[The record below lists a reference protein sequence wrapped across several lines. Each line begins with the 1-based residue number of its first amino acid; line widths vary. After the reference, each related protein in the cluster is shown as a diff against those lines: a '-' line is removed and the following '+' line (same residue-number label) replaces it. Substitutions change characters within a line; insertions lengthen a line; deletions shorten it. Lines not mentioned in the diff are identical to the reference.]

1 MKKILPFVLCVLCA
15 LTGCAG
21 PRAAGILL
29 SITAAQAVDDGQSF
43 LLTAFANGGVKWS
56 LTGPGA
62 LGAQT
67 ATSVTYSA
75 PGSGTGTATITATS
89 IADPSKSA
97 TLVVTVNAPLAIT
110 TTSLP
115 SGTKGT
121 GYNQTIAASGG
132 TGALTFTISGGSLP
146 AGLTLSSAGAIAG
159 TPTALGSAN
168 FTVKVSDSSTIGPQS
183 ATQVLDIIVN
193 QAPAITSV
201 NTVTF
206 VAGTTGAFPVTATG
220 SPAPSLTESGPL
232 PSGVTFT
239 DNGNGTGTLGGIPA
253 TGTGKTYPIT
263 FIAGNGVG
271 SAASQSF
278 TLTVD
283 EAPTITSAN
292 TATFT
297 VGTSGSFTVMTA
309 GFPASTLTETGALPS
324 GVTFAGGANGTG
336 TLSGTPAS
344 GSVGTYSI
352 TFTASNGVGM
362 PATQTF
368 TLTVGTAPVITSA
381 SSTTFT
387 VGTAG
392 TFTVTGTGTPVPSLT
407 EVGALPSGVTFV
419 DNGNGTGTLA
429 GTPATGTG
437 MSYSITFKATNS
449 GGSTSQNFTLAVDQ
463 APAISSSNSTT
474 FTVGTAG
481 SFTVTTVGFPTA
493 VLTETGALPSGVA
506 FVDNHNRTATLS
518 GTPVAGTGKTYT
530 IAVTATNSL
539 GSATQ
544 NFTLMVN
551 EAPAIT
557 SASSTAFAVGAA
569 GTFTVTTTGFPV
581 PSLIGTGALPAGVTF
596 KDNANGTATLSGTPA
611 AGTIGSYPI
620 TFTASNGI
628 GSSATQSFALTVGA
642 VAAITSA
649 RSTTFTVG
657 TVGTSMVT
665 TTGTPTPSL
674 TETGALPSGV
684 TFTDNKNGTGTLAG
698 TPAVGSGKTYSVTFT
713 ASNGVGS
720 PVSQSFVATV
730 NEAPAFTSRNS
741 TAFILGTSGLFAVL
755 TTGFPAP
762 SLTET
767 GALPGGVTFTDNG
780 NGSGKLAGIATTGAG
795 QSFPITFTA
804 SNGIGS
810 PATQSFTLT
819 VDQAPAI
826 TSPNNTTFTVGTTST
841 FSVTTAG
848 TPTPTLTET
857 GALPTGVTFADNG
870 KGVGTLS
877 GTPAAGTTGT
887 YSIVLTATN
896 GVGAAATQTFTLT
909 VNAGPAITSASSA
922 TFTVGTPGAFSVTAT
937 GTPTPSLT
945 ETGALP
951 SGVTFLDNHNGTAT
965 LSGTPAAGA
974 GKTYSLTFSASNGV
988 GSPVSQTFTL
998 TVNQA
1003 PAITSLNGTTFT
1015 EGSSGSFTVSTTGF
1029 PAASLT
1035 ETGTLPGGVTFTD
1048 NHNGTG
1054 TLAGTPATGTAAT
1067 YSLTFT
1073 ASNGLGTAA
1082 TQAFTLTVNP
1092 ANAGPS
1098 ITSAGNTTFTVG
1110 TPGTFSVTTTGTPTP
1125 TLTETGALPS
1135 GVTFRDN
1142 GNGTGTLSGTP
1153 AAGTGNAFSLT
1164 FTASNGVGSPVS
1176 QTFALTVNQA
1186 PAITSPSSTTF
1197 NVGGSASFTV
1207 LTTGFPAPALTETGA
1222 LPVGVTFKDN
1232 GNGTATLSGTPA
1244 SGSAGSYS
1252 LSFTASNGVGSPATQ
1267 TFVLTVTNP
1276 NSPPTITS
1284 ASSTTFIVGTVG
1296 TFSVTTAG
1304 TPTPS
1309 LTETG
1314 ALPGGVTFKDN
1325 GNGTATLSGTPAA
1338 GTAATYPLTLTA
1350 TNGVGTAATQNF
1362 TLTVSAGSTVTCGS
1376 GHESVMNGQYAFFFQ
1391 GFNANGPVAV
1401 AGTFSAD
1408 GTGKVA
1414 LLAGVED
1421 INTSTGVQTNV
1432 PINPAGSSYSVGSD
1446 NRGCLMIAAGSR
1458 TSKYAFSLGSLN
1470 TSSVAARGRIIEVD
1484 STGTLGSGVLRL
1496 QDPTAFPTAI
1506 NGSFVFDVTS
1516 TLSLST
1522 TTPNRFAMIGS
1533 LTASGGVIT
1542 SGEADFNLSGSVDGG
1557 AAGPLTITGGSYS
1570 VASNGRGTLTFDVS
1584 GAGTFNESIYIVSA
1598 TEFYLMAVDAQS
1610 PSNPISAGT
1619 AHAQTLPLTTSS
1631 LSGNSVFYSAG
1642 LCACG
1647 PGSTVAPDLSIGV
1660 INVSTAGSFTLA
1672 GDQNQGGVLTA
1683 QSLSGTYTVDSAG
1696 RVVLQSGASAPY
1708 ILYLESANRGFL
1720 LTTGNEVGEGFVD
1733 PQKGSPFTNAS
1744 LGVAISFGTTDQTEQ
1759 NVSDSSG
1766 VGTFD
1771 GLGTVSGTT
1780 DSASLGLA
1788 PSSNAF
1794 SHSYSVTNGTGT
1806 PGRGTITSS
1815 GATVAIFYIISTTKI
1830 VMMDVNNNG
1839 GAVNPSP
1846 AITIGR
1852 Q

>member
-1 MKKILPFVLCVLCA
+1 M
-15 LTGCAG
+15 
-21 PRAAGILL
+21 
-29 SITAAQAVDDGQSF
+29 
-43 LLTAFANGGVKWS
+43 
-56 LTGPGA
+56 
-62 LGAQT
+62 
-67 ATSVTYSA
+67 
-75 PGSGTGTATITATS
+75 
-89 IADPSKSA
+89 
-97 TLVVTVNAPLAIT
+97 
-110 TTSLP
+110 
-115 SGTKGT
+115 
-121 GYNQTIAASGG
+121 
-132 TGALTFTISGGSLP
+132 
-146 AGLTLSSAGAIAG
+146 
-159 TPTALGSAN
+159 
-168 FTVKVSDSSTIGPQS
+168 
-183 ATQVLDIIVN
+183 
-193 QAPAITSV
+193 
-201 NTVTF
+201 
-206 VAGTTGAFPVTATG
+206 
-220 SPAPSLTESGPL
+220 
-232 PSGVTFT
+232 
-239 DNGNGTGTLGGIPA
+239 
-253 TGTGKTYPIT
+253 
-263 FIAGNGVG
+263 
-271 SAASQSF
+271 
-278 TLTVD
+278 
-283 EAPTITSAN
+283 
-292 TATFT
+292 
-297 VGTSGSFTVMTA
+297 
-309 GFPASTLTETGALPS
+309 
-324 GVTFAGGANGTG
+324 
-336 TLSGTPAS
+336 
-344 GSVGTYSI
+344 TYSI
-352 TFTASNGVGM
+352 V
-362 PATQTF
+362 
-368 TLTVGTAPVITSA
+368 
-381 SSTTFT
+381 
-387 VGTAG
+387 
-392 TFTVTGTGTPVPSLT
+392 
-407 EVGALPSGVTFV
+407 
-419 DNGNGTGTLA
+419 
-429 GTPATGTG
+429 
-437 MSYSITFKATNS
+437 FKATNS
-449 GGSTSQNFTLAVDQ
+449 GGSTPQSFTLTVNQ
-463 APAISSSNSTT
+463 APVISSSNSTT

-481 SFTVTTVGFPTA
+481 SFTVTTIGFPTA
-493 VLTETGALPSGVA
+493 VLTETGALPTGVT
-506 FVDNHNRTATLS
+506 FVDKHNGTATLS
-518 GTPVAGTGKTYT
+518 GTPVAGTGKPYT

-557 SASSTAFAVGAA
+557 SANSTAFAVGTA
-569 GTFTVTTTGFPV
+569 GTFTVTTAGFPV
-581 PSLIGTGALPAGVTF
+581 PSLTETGALPAGVTF
-596 KDNANGTATLSGTPA
+596 KDNGNGTATLGGTPA
-611 AGTIGSYPI
+611 SGTVGSYPI
-620 TFTASNGI
+620 TFTAG
-628 GSSATQSFALTVGA
+628 SATQSFVLTVNA
-642 VAAITSA
+642 AAAITSA
-649 RSTTFTVG
+649 SGTTFTVG
-657 TVGTSMVT
+657 SVGTSTVT

-674 TETGALPSGV
+674 AETGALPSGV
-684 TFTDNKNGTGTLAG
+684 TFTDNGNGTGTLAG
-698 TPAVGSGKTYSVTFT
+698 APAAGSGKTYSVTLT

-720 PVSQSFVATV
+720 PASQTFVVTV
-730 NEAPAFTSRNS
+730 NEGPAFTSRNS
-741 TAFILGTSGLFAVL
+741 TALTLGTSGLFAVL

-795 QSFPITFTA
+795 NSFPITFTA

-810 PATQSFTLT
+810 PTTQSFTLR
-819 VDQAPAI
+819 VDQAPSI
-826 TSPNNTTFTVGTTST
+826 TSLNSATFTVGSAASFTVSTTGFPAPS
-841 FSVTTAG
+841 
-848 TPTPTLTET
+848 LTEA

-877 GTPAAGTTGT
+877 GTPAAGTGGT

-922 TFTVGTPGAFSVTAT
+922 TFTVGTPGTFSVTAT

-945 ETGALP
+945 ETSTLP
-951 SGVTFLDNHNGTAT
+951 SGVTFLDNRDGTAT
-965 LSGTPAAGA
+965 LSGAPAAGA
-974 GKTYSLTFSASNGV
+974 GKTYSLTFTASNGV

-998 TVNQA
+998 TIDQA

-1015 EGSSGSFTVSTTGF
+1015 VGSSGSFTVSTSGF
-1029 PAASLT
+1029 PAPSLT

-1054 TLAGTPATGTAAT
+1054 TLAGTPAAGTAAT
-1067 YSLTFT
+1067 YPLTLT
-1073 ASNGLGTAA
+1073 AANGVGTAA

-1092 ANAGPS
+1092 GNAGPA
-1098 ITSAGNTTFTVG
+1098 ITSASNTTFTVG
-1110 TPGTFSVTTTGTPTP
+1110 TASTFSVTTTGTPAP

-1135 GVTFRDN
+1135 GVTFKDN

-1153 AAGTGNAFSLT
+1153 GAGTGKAYSLT

-1176 QTFALTVNQA
+1176 QTFALTVSQA

-1197 NVGGSASFTV
+1197 NVGASASFTV
-1207 LTTGFPAPALTETGA
+1207 LTTGFPAPSLTEAGA
-1222 LPVGVTFKDN
+1222 LPAGVTFRDN

-1252 LSFTASNGVGSPATQ
+1252 LTFTASNGVGTPPTQ
-1267 TFVLTVTNP
+1267 TFTLAVNTASTAPVF
-1276 NSPPTITS
+1276 TS
-1284 ASSTTFIVGTVG
+1284 ASSTTFSVGTAG
-1296 TFSVTTAG
+1296 TFSVTTTG

-1309 LTETG
+1309 LSETG

-1338 GTAATYPLTLTA
+1338 GTAATYPLTFTA

-1362 TLTVSAGSTVTCGS
+1362 TLTVSAGANGITCGS
-1376 GHESVMNGQYAFFFQ
+1376 GHESVMKGQYAFFVQ
-1391 GFNANGPVAV
+1391 GFNANGPVAI

-1414 LLAGVED
+1414 LAAGVED
-1421 INTSTGVQTNV
+1421 INTSTSVQTNV
-1432 PINPAGSSYSVGSD
+1432 PMNSVGSSYSVGSD
-1446 NRGCLMIAAGSR
+1446 NRGCLTIATGSG

-1470 TSSVAARGRIIEVD
+1470 TSSVATRGRMIEVD

-1522 TTPNRFAMIGS
+1522 TTPNRFAMVGS
-1533 LTASGGVIT
+1533 FRASGGVIT

-1557 AAGPLTITGGSYS
+1557 AAGPLAITGGSYS

-1598 TEFYLMAVDAQS
+1598 SEFYLMAVDAQS
-1610 PSNPISAGT
+1610 PSNPTSAGT

-1660 INVSTAGSFTLA
+1660 INVSTAGSFTLT

-1720 LTTGNEVGEGFVD
+1720 LTTGNEVGEGFFD

-1744 LGVAISFGTTDQTEQ
+1744 LSVALAFGTTDQTEQ
-1759 NVSDSSG
+1759 NVSDNSG

-1788 PSSNAF
+1788 PISNAF

-1815 GATVAIFYIISTTKI
+1815 GATVSVFYIISTTKI

-1839 GAVNPSP
+1839 GGVNPSP